1 MVSED
6 LVDVDPGLKRDFQSL
21 PLIDFQ
27 RWFRSQARNHR
38 CRRYQRCSASTSI
51 WS

>member
-6 LVDVDPGLKRDFQSL
+6 LVDVDPGLKRDFHNPL

-27 RWFRSQARNHR
+27 R
-38 CRRYQRCSASTSI
+38 
-51 WS
+51 